1 MDIKTEVSLKLVG
14 TGLDLLPELKN
25 LYQTNGGCFKRV
37 ISVNGSLSMSE
48 IHLVDQSE
56 ANSKPTVLQRS
67 VQIAY
72 IAVVKSIQQ
81 DDELNYIRAGFHGVL
96 AIGCPLVAQLSAID
110 RVAKGEM
117 LYSIR
122 TLSSYIIE
130 IKEFGG
136 GFVTRKPSLDV
147 TIKEQKVVDCI
158 FKGMSNTQI
167 AESLN
172 ISPNTVK
179 MHLQNIYRKNKLKG
193 RVHLISSY

>member
-130 IKEFGG
+130 IKE
-136 GFVTRKPSLDV
+136 
-147 TIKEQKVVDCI
+147 
-158 FKGMSNTQI
+158 
-167 AESLN
+167 
-172 ISPNTVK
+172 
-179 MHLQNIYRKNKLKG
+179 
-193 RVHLISSY
+193 